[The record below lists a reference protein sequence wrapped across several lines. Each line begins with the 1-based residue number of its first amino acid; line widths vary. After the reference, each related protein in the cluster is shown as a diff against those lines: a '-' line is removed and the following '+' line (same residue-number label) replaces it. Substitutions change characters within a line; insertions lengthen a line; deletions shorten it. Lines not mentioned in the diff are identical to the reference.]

1 MADACLFSV
10 ERYGNGERGEQLKD
24 SNTYP
29 SRVWILDAVWLKD
42 SEEYTRLLKDKK
54 VAPF

>member
-10 ERYGNGERGEQLKD
+10 ERYGDGERGEQLKD

-29 SRVWILDAVWLKD
+29 SRILDGVWLKD